1 MKIACP
7 EGEISN
13 LLSGY
18 NCWCVDHPLSCIS
31 LSKRSFSLCVCTR
44 HLVLDLS
51 MYTNNYKS
59 AYLNSCR
66 GWLLAII
73 CESVRQPKSLW
84 GTLTKK
90 LDQIHREPMPQFFL
104 TTKRKIQLLPMDCQ
118 DGRHGLQGLHDGW
131 VRGQTEILWD
141 KDSGPSR
148 SIQVAQLVHCIWH
161 SLDLQ
166 LLQDMQKIV
175 ADADT
180 IVQSFTRRWGLRS

>member
-31 LSKRSFSLCVCTR
+31 LSKRSFPLCVCTR

-84 GTLTKK
+84 GTLIKNLTRFTASLCPSFSWPQKGKYNFCLWIARMDDMVFKGCTMDECVAK
-90 LDQIHREPMPQFFL
+90 LKAYE
-104 TTKRKIQLLPMDCQ
+104 T
-118 DGRHGLQGLHDGW
+118 
-131 VRGQTEILWD
+131 
-141 KDSGPSR
+141 
-148 SIQVAQLVHCIWH
+148 SIQARL
-161 SLDLQ
+161 
-166 LLQDMQKIV
+166 
-175 ADADT
+175 
-180 IVQSFTRRWGLRS
+180 VQSKWPSWSTAFGIP